1 MGRSKRCRLN
11 FKQPTAVMGKALC
24 QGVFFLNFGVV
35 VVVVVVA
42 VVVDVAASAAAAVGD
57 IGPISDADRRPSKD
71 IRSSG
76 GQGRLRFIS
85 KFLSLSLSSIVCLS
99 FLLQI
104 GESTSVRRCPINMP
118 KDVSN
123 LIAGRL
129 GEWSK
134 RMTSLRTNR
143 NE

>member
-1 MGRSKRCRLN
+1 
-11 FKQPTAVMGKALC
+11 MGKALC

-85 KFLSLSLSSIVCLS
+85 KFLSLSLSLVYCLS
-99 FLLQI
+99 FFFTANRRINKCETMPHQYAQGCVEFDRRPI
-104 GESTSVRRCPINMP
+104 GWVVQAN
-118 KDVSN
+118 DVIENQS
-123 LIAGRL
+123 
-129 GEWSK
+129 
-134 RMTSLRTNR
+134 
-143 NE
+143 